1 MNPIQ
6 RKILNVYTILRCIL
20 GLIILLGFNHISCN
34 NVVIF
39 KLNIMWILT
48 MSYIFTRFNM
58 DFFETILAYS
68 YWFMIEIIMLYY
80 LQDCAYNIWY
90 VYPIIDLSLFG
101 CIMLIYIS
109 LHIYQK
115 NKNKIHNPELSVP
128 IIQTSSIT
136 QMNMY
141 EEL

>member
-1 MNPIQ
+1 ME
-6 RKILNVYTILRCIL
+6 RKILNMYTILRCLI
-20 GLIILLGFNHISCN
+20 GLIILLGFNHVSCD
-34 NVVIF
+34 NVIIF

-48 MSYIFTRFNM
+48 MSYLFTKFNM

-68 YWFMIEIIMLYY
+68 YWFIIETLMLYY

-90 VYPIIDLSLFG
+90 IYPIIDLSLFG
-101 CIMLIYIS
+101 SIMLMYVVFQ
-109 LHIYQK
+109 IYQK
-115 NKNKIHNPELSVP
+115 NANKIDNPELSIP

-136 QMNMY
+136 QINMY